1 VSCRTAAPA
10 LASAA
15 VTLAFAVGLT
25 ACGEKKERVPGPSRV
40 DVRALVTAGLAAVGS
55 NAAPPAIVFS
65 TEGPVLRVRVAA
77 PPAGSALLG
86 LLASFRRV
94 RAEIEP
100 FCPKPALLRCRP
112 SLRAWASPRSHNAV
126 ESTVAALRSLAART
140 YDEPP
145 LVRRRGRVTS
155 IITANGELLAAVRTR
170 GATVMLSFGGIDP
183 PRGPADIAVGGRLE
197 LEVGDEAL
205 AAIRPGLAPAARLA
219 LAGVRR
225 VVVSAPLPCT
235 QDASCRRFDSGTAA
249 RSVVTTP

>member
-1 VSCRTAAPA
+1 VSCRAAAPA

-15 VTLAFAVGLT
+15 VTLALAAGLT
-25 ACGEKKERVPGPSRV
+25 ACGEKKERVPGPARS
-40 DVRALVTAGLAAVGS
+40 DVRRLVTAGLAAVAS
-55 NAAPPAIVFS
+55 DAALPAIAFS
-65 TEGPVLRVRVAA
+65 AEGPVLRVRVAA
-77 PPAGSALLG
+77 PPAGSMLLG

-126 ESTVAALRSLAART
+126 ESTVAALRGLAART

-155 IITANGELLAAVRTR
+155 IVTANGELLAAVWTR
-170 GATVMLSFGGIDP
+170 GATMMLSFGGIDP
-183 PRGPADIAVGGRLE
+183 PRRPADSAAGRLE
-197 LEVGDEAL
+197 VEVGAEAV

-235 QDASCRRFDSGTAA
+235 QDASCGRFDSGPAA

>member
-1 VSCRTAAPA
+1 VSRRPAAPA

-15 VTLAFAVGLT
+15 VTLAFAPGLT

-55 NAAPPAIVFS
+55 DAAPPAIAFS
-65 TEGPVLRVRVAA
+65 AKGPVLRVRVAA
-77 PPAGSALLG
+77 PPAGISLLG

-126 ESTVAALRSLAART
+126 ESTVAALRGLAART

-155 IITANGELLAAVRTR
+155 IVTANGELLAAVRTA
-170 GATVMLSFGGIDP
+170 GGTVMLSFGGLDP
-183 PRGPADIAVGGRLE
+183 PRHPADTVAGGLE
-197 LEVGDEAL
+197 LDAGAEAL
-205 AAIRPGLAPAARLA
+205 SAIRRDLPPAARRA

-225 VVVSAPLPCT
+225 LVVSAPLP
-235 QDASCRRFDSGTAA
+235 
-249 RSVVTTP
+249 